1 MYHTACKVEF
11 QPFKRLYSQLTFST
25 FYEKS
30 KKTSVVRLVLESM
43 NLLVGSLIDVALGGV
58 RAVSCFSGLQCIY
71 TRAQV
76 AGTPRVAQCG
86 LEKVIVETLNN
97 ARHH

>member
-1 MYHTACKVEF
+1 
-11 QPFKRLYSQLTFST
+11 
-25 FYEKS
+25 
-30 KKTSVVRLVLESM
+30 M

-71 TRAQV
+71 TRTQV

-86 LEKVIVETLNN
+86 LEKVIVETSNN
-97 ARHH
+97 ASHH